1 MKLRT
6 PAALGVVLASALVL
20 GGCSDDADA
29 PDGAEPSAS
38 ASADSSASATAP
50 AQAEPTE
57 EDIAAVEAIEVTG
70 DAGSEPELAF
80 DEIEISA
87 PTHRVVDEG
96 DGDELTQG
104 MKVSMQYV
112 TYDAAGEKVSSTW
125 EVDSPQSFVL
135 GDPQFDLLTEPLTGR
150 SVGSRVL
157 LANPI
162 ADQEGNPT
170 TAVNL
175 IEIVDAYEIPDRAE
189 GESVEPEEGLPTVTL
204 GEDGA
209 PSVEF
214 PDGYEAPEE
223 LVSQTLIRG
232 DGAEVSA
239 DQTVTAH
246 YTGWTLDGE
255 VFDSSWE
262 RGEPASFS
270 LQQVIPGWTDG
281 LSGQTVGSQ
290 VLLVIP
296 AEQAYGAEA
305 VEGNPLAGEDLV
317 FVVDIL
323 DVE

>member
-6 PAALGVVLASALVL
+6 PAALGVVLATALVL
-20 GGCSDDADA
+20 GGCSDDGDA

-50 AQAEPTE
+50 AQADPTD
-57 EDIAAVEAIEVTG
+57 EDIAALEAVEVSGEP
-70 DAGSEPELAF
+70 GSEPELSF
-80 DEIEISA
+80 EEIEVSV

-96 DGDELTQG
+96 DGDELVEG
-104 MKVSMQYV
+104 MKVRMQYV
-112 TYDAAGEKVSSTW
+112 TYDAAGQRVSSTW

-135 GDPQFDLLTEPLTGR
+135 GDPQFDLLTEPLVGQ
-150 SVGSRVL
+150 SVGTRVL

-162 ADQEGNPT
+162 VDQENNPT

-175 IEIVDAYEIPDRAE
+175 IEVVEAYEIPDRAE
-189 GESVEPEEGLPTVTL
+189 GETVEPAEGLPTVTL

-209 PSVEF
+209 PSIEI
-214 PDGYEAPEE
+214 PDGYEGPEQ

-232 DGAEVSA
+232 DGDEVSA

-305 VEGNPLAGEDLV
+305 VEGNELAGEDLI
-317 FVVDIL
+317 FVVDLL

>member
-6 PAALGVVLASALVL
+6 PAALGVALAAALVL

-29 PDGAEPSAS
+29 PDSTEPSAPSS
-38 ASADSSASATAP
+38 ASADST

-57 EDIAAVEAIEVTG
+57 EDIAAVESIEVTG
-70 DAGSEPELAF
+70 EPGSEPELSF
-80 DEIEISA
+80 DDIEVSV

-96 DGDELTQG
+96 DGTEISEG
-104 MKVSMQYV
+104 MKLTIHYV
-112 TYDAAGEKVSSTW
+112 TYDATGQKMNSTW
-125 EVDSPQSFVL
+125 EVDSPQSIVL
-135 GDPQFDLLTEPLTGR
+135 GEQSDLLISPLEGQ
-150 SVGSRVL
+150 SVGTRFL

-162 ADQEGNPT
+162 ADQQGEPT

-175 IEIVDAYEIPDRAE
+175 IEVVDAYEIPERAE
-189 GESVEPEEGLPTVTL
+189 GEAVEPEEGLPTVTL

-209 PSVEF
+209 PSVEI
-214 PDGYEAPEE
+214 PDGYEAPDE
-223 LVSQTLIRG
+223 LVAQTLIRG
-232 DGAEVSA
+232 DGEEVSPE
-239 DQTVTAH
+239 QTVTAH

-262 RGEPASFS
+262 RGEPSAFS

-281 LSGQTVGSQ
+281 ISGQTVGSQ

-296 AEQAYGAEA
+296 ADQAYGAEA